1 MSENLYKEAFN
12 YALNEIHKE
21 YKNAG
26 KENDFTLWFNMEYE
40 SDTINEITVSVAS
53 DFLKFQMQTKGNF
66 DIVLEKIKKLT
77 GQNQITFNIITK
89 EKDVEEKENVSRENI
104 QPLVSETEEK
114 SKKIEKTNSE
124 KAEEENIKPKK
135 EKHPLLSEK
144 YTFENFVAGEDCKFA
159 YKASIAV
166 AKDPGHYKNPLLL
179 YGGSGL
185 GKTHL
190 MQAIGNY
197 IYKNT
202 DEKIKICYMTAE
214 NFFNEFTS
222 SLNGKKAEEF
232 HKKFRNNDVFLLDDI
247 HWLNG
252 KVGAQEQLFCVF
264 EALHQKNAQ
273 MVFTIDRPINEWKEM
288 NDRLVSRL
296 KSGLAVDLNPPDFE
310 TRVAILQK
318 KMEPLGKT
326 ISSDVIEYIAKNV
339 ESNVRE
345 LEGALNRIVE
355 YADLMDEEITVNT
368 ATEVLKDFLTTNNN
382 DNISIETIQK
392 VVCENYGISL
402 SDIKGKNKGK
412 KFATP
417 RMIAVYLAKEMTEY
431 TFSEIGNEFG
441 GRDHSTIMHAHD
453 KIGDQVKFDP
463 SMSSKI
469 EALKR
474 DIKDYKKS

>member
-1 MSENLYKEAFN
+1 MSENLYKEAFE

-21 YKNAG
+21 YNNAG

-53 DFLKFQMQTKGNF
+53 DFLKFQMMKKGNF
-66 DIVLEKIKKLT
+66 EIIQEKLRKIT
-77 GQNQITFNIITK
+77 GQTQITINAVTK
-89 EKDVEEKENVSRENI
+89 EKEVQDVSRENLQSSDSENEEKPEPKSKKTVEEKE
-104 QPLVSETEEK
+104 PEK
-114 SKKIEKTNSE
+114 VKKD
-124 KAEEENIKPKK
+124 
-135 EKHPLLSEK
+135 KHPLLSEK

-159 YKASIAV
+159 YKASIEV
-166 AKDPGHYKNPLLL
+166 AKNPGHYKNPLLL

-197 IYKNT
+197 IYENAE
-202 DEKIKICYMTAE
+202 EKIKLCYMTAE

-222 SLNGKKAEEF
+222 SLNGKKADEF

-252 KVGAQEQLFCVF
+252 KNGAQEQLFCVF
-264 EALHQKNAQ
+264 EALHQRNAQ

-288 NDRLVSRL
+288 NERLVSRL

-318 KMEPLGKT
+318 KMEPLGKI
-326 ISSDVIEYIAKNV
+326 ISNDVIEYIAKNI

-368 ATEVLKDFLTTNNN
+368 ATEVLKDYLTSNSN

-412 KFATP
+412 KFSTP

-441 GRDHSTIMHAHD
+441 GRDHSTIMHAND
-453 KIGDQVKFDP
+453 RIGDQVKFDP

-474 DIKDYKKS
+474 EIRDYKKS

>member
-1 MSENLYKEAFN
+1 MSENFLKEAWD
-12 YALNEIHKE
+12 YSLNEIHKE
-21 YKNAG
+21 YTNLG
-26 KENDFTLWFNMEYE
+26 KEDDFILWFNMDYE
-40 SDTINEITVSVAS
+40 SDDGKEITVSVAS
-53 DFLKFQMQTKGNF
+53 DFLKTQIQMKGNF
-66 DIVLEKIKKLT
+66 DIVQEKVRKIT
-77 GQNQITFNIITK
+77 GQDKITLNIIVK
-89 EKDVEEKENVSRENI
+89 EKEIQEVSRENE
-104 QPLVSETEEK
+104 QAEVSKIKENTKSEEK
-114 SKKIEKTNSE
+114 EPVKNV
-124 KAEEENIKPKK
+124 KA
-135 EKHPLLSEK
+135 KHPLLSEK
-144 YTFENFVAGEDCKFA
+144 YTFDNFVAGEDCKFA

-166 AKDPGHYKNPLLL
+166 AKNPGHYKNPFLL

-197 IYKNT
+197 IYENS
-202 DEKIKICYMTAE
+202 DEKTKICYMTAE

-222 SLNGKKAEEF
+222 SLNGKKADEF

-252 KVGAQEQLFCVF
+252 KNGAQEQLFCVF

-310 TRVAILQK
+310 TRIAILQK

-326 ISSDVIEYIAKNV
+326 ISNDVIEYIAKNV

-355 YADLMDEEITVNT
+355 YADLMDEEVTLET
-368 ATEVLKDFLTTNNN
+368 AKFVLKDFISTISNE
-382 DNISIETIQK
+382 NISIETIQK

-417 RMIAVYLAKEMTEY
+417 RMIAVYLAKEMTEF

-441 GRDHSTIMHAHD
+441 GRDHTTIMHAHD
-453 KIGDQVKFDP
+453 KIGDQFKFDP
-463 SMSSKI
+463 TMNAKI

-474 DIKDYKKS
+474 EIKDYKK